1 MQPERLR
8 LLECNTGRNKGGRG
22 CLLNKRTPS
31 LVLIVEKKFIAMKKS
46 LLNLFTIFLTLMI
59 FAGNN
64 AQAQH
69 RGGAKTP
76 KYVFLFIGDGMSQA
90 HISLTEAYLASQK
103 GIIGNESFSFTGF
116 PVTGLVTTFSANS
129 YITCSS
135 AAGTAIATGTKTNNG
150 MLGVDPQGNR
160 LNSFAYKLKEK
171 GFKVGI
177 MSSVSIDHA
186 TPGAFFAGS
195 NSRSSYYDIASQL
208 PASGFDFFGGGGFVN
223 PDGEDKMQTNIYT
236 LIEKG
241 GYKVAKG
248 IEEMKNIKSKDKV
261 VLVQKDGKGSDLP
274 YAIDREEGDLS
285 LKQIVSAA
293 IKHLYN
299 DKGFFIM
306 AEGGK
311 IDWAAH
317 SNDGKTAILEVLDL
331 GEAVDVAYQFY
342 LEHPDET
349 LILVTAD
356 HDTGGITVGSQK
368 GYVLKLSE
376 IEEQKR
382 SMAVDKANEEKY
394 EEMNKKAFI
403 GWTTTSH
410 TGVAVPVYAIGAGSF
425 NFTGKMDNTE
435 LSRKIFK
442 SMKIEF

>member
-1 MQPERLR
+1 
-8 LLECNTGRNKGGRG
+8 
-22 CLLNKRTPS
+22 
-31 LVLIVEKKFIAMKKS
+31 MKKS

>member
-1 MQPERLR
+1 
-8 LLECNTGRNKGGRG
+8 
-22 CLLNKRTPS
+22 
-31 LVLIVEKKFIAMKKS
+31 MKKT
-46 LLNLFTIFLTLMI
+46 LLTLFATLLII
-59 FAGNN
+59 FSVSVD

>member
-1 MQPERLR
+1 
-8 LLECNTGRNKGGRG
+8 
-22 CLLNKRTPS
+22 
-31 LVLIVEKKFIAMKKS
+31 MKKS
-46 LLNLFTIFLTLMI
+46 LLKLSAILLVLFFFT
-59 FAGNN
+59 GNT
-64 AQAQH
+64 QAQK

-90 HISLTEAYLASQK
+90 HISLTEAYLSTQD
-103 GIIGNESFSFTGF
+103 GVIGNQQFSFTKF
-116 PVTGLVTTFSANS
+116 PITGLVSTFSANS

-150 MLGVDPQGNR
+150 MLGIDPQGNN
-160 LNSFAYKLKEK
+160 LSSFTYKLKEK
-171 GFKVGI
+171 GYKIGI

-186 TPGAFFAGS
+186 TPGAFFAS
-195 NSRSSYYDIASQL
+195 SKSRSSYYDIAIQL
-208 PASGFDFFGGGGFVN
+208 PKSGFDFFGGGGFVN
-223 PDGEDKMQTNIYT
+223 PDGEDKMQTNIFS

-248 IEEMKNIKSKDKV
+248 VDEMKKVNSKDKV

-274 YAIDREEGDLS
+274 YAIDREADDLT
-285 LKQIVSAA
+285 LKEIVSSA

-331 GEAVDVAYQFY
+331 ADAVDVAYQFY

-356 HDTGGITVGSQK
+356 HDTGGISAGSQK
-368 GYVLKLSE
+368 GYVLNLKALD
-376 IEEQKR
+376 EQKR
-382 SMAVDKANEEKY
+382 SMTVDKENQDKY
-394 EEMNKKAFI
+394 EEMNEKAFV
-403 GWTTTSH
+403 GWTTYSH
-410 TGVAVPVYAIGAGSF
+410 TGVAVPIYAIGAGSN
-425 NFTGKMDNTE
+425 NFSGRMDNTE
-435 LSRKIFK
+435 ISRRIFK
-442 SMKIEF
+442 SLKLEF

>member
-1 MQPERLR
+1 
-8 LLECNTGRNKGGRG
+8 
-22 CLLNKRTPS
+22 
-31 LVLIVEKKFIAMKKS
+31 MKKT
-46 LLNLFTIFLTLMI
+46 LLTLFATLLII
-59 FAGNN
+59 FSVSVD

-394 EEMNKKAFI
+394 EEMNKRAFI

>member
-1 MQPERLR
+1 
-8 LLECNTGRNKGGRG
+8 
-22 CLLNKRTPS
+22 
-31 LVLIVEKKFIAMKKS
+31 MKKT
-46 LLNLFTIFLTLMI
+46 LLTLFATLLII
-59 FAGNN
+59 FSVSVD

-177 MSSVSIDHA
+177 VSSVSIDHA